1 METEMPTLRA
11 SVELLQQ
18 VPIFASLTE
27 DELRQIIQSP
37 DNGIVNYKPLEPII
51 EEDEFGDCMYIVLDG
66 AVDVRIKAVGGREI
80 TIATLKAG
88 EFFGEQALLPGATG
102 KRNAGVRALQSSQLF
117 KITKKDV
124 ALGISNDEDLST
136 AIDGID
142 SAEDAERVKM
152 LIRSVRLFR
161 SLSKNDL
168 DRIENWTEI
177 GSYEAGEIIVREEE
191 EGDFMYVILDGSVEV
206 FVVDD
211 DGQIVV
217 LSELFRGNYF
227 GEQALLPDS
236 TGRRNANVRANGPA
250 TLVKVAKKY
259 FQLIINHDNK
269 LMLALKA
276 VGDAQ
281 QNKIVS
287 AIGKP
292 YDW

>member
-1 METEMPTLRA
+1 MPTLRA

>member
-1 METEMPTLRA
+1 L
-11 SVELLQQ
+11 S
-18 VPIFASLTE
+18 E
-27 DELRQIIQSP
+27 DELRQIIESP
-37 DNGIVNYKPLEPII
+37 DNGIASFKPLEAII
-51 EEDEFGDCMYIVLDG
+51 DEGEIGDCMYIILEG

-102 KRNAGVRALQSSQLF
+102 VRNASVRALQSSVLF

-124 ALGISNDEDLST
+124 ALGISQDEDLGVM
-136 AIDGID
+136 AANI
-142 SAEDAERVKM
+142 EDAPEEDRVKM
-152 LIRSVRLFR
+152 LLLSVRLFR
-161 SLSKNDL
+161 SLSKKDL
-168 DRIENWTEI
+168 DRIDTWTEVV
-177 GSYEAGEIIVREEE
+177 SYDAGEIIVREAE
-191 EGDFMYVILDGSVEV
+191 EGDFMYVVLDGSVEV

-217 LSELFRGNYF
+217 LSELFKGNYF

-236 TGRRNANVRANGPA
+236 TGKRNANVRANGA
-250 TLVKVAKKY
+250 VTLVKVAKKY

-276 VGDAQ
+276 IGEAQ
-281 QNKIVS
+281 QDKIID
-287 AIGKP
+287 AIGQS

>member
-1 METEMPTLRA
+1 MPTLRA
-11 SVELLQQ
+11 SVELLQK
-18 VPIFASLTE
+18 VPIFASLSE
-27 DELRQIIQSP
+27 NELRQIIESP
-37 DNGIVNYKPLEPII
+37 DNGIMSFKPLEPII
-51 EEDEFGDCMYIVLDG
+51 EEDEFGDCMYIILEG

-102 KRNAGVRALQSSQLF
+102 KRNASVRALQSSELF

-124 ALGISNDEDLST
+124 ALGISQDEDLGDMV
-136 AIDGID
+136 ANIEN
-142 SAEDAERVKM
+142 APEEDRVKM
-152 LIRSVRLFR
+152 LLLSVRLFR
-161 SLSKNDL
+161 ALSKKDL
-168 DRIENWTEI
+168 DRIDTWTEVV
-177 GSYEAGEIIVREEE
+177 SYDPGEIIVREAED
-191 EGDFMYVILDGSVEV
+191 GDFMYVVLDGSVEV

-217 LSELFRGNYF
+217 LSELFKGNYF

-236 TGRRNANVRANGPA
+236 TGKRNANVRANGA
-250 TLVKVAKKY
+250 VTLVKVAKKY

-276 VGDAQ
+276 IGDAQ
-281 QNKIVS
+281 QDKIVN
-287 AIGKP
+287 AIGQS

>member
-1 METEMPTLRA
+1 MPTLRA
-11 SVELLQQ
+11 SVELLQK
-18 VPIFASLTE
+18 VPIFASLSE
-27 DELRQIIQSP
+27 NELRQIIESP
-37 DNGIVNYKPLEPII
+37 DNGIMSFKPLEPII
-51 EEDEFGDCMYIVLDG
+51 EEDEFGDCMYIILEG

-102 KRNAGVRALQSSQLF
+102 KRNASVRALQSSELF

-124 ALGISNDEDLST
+124 ALGISQDEDLGDMV
-136 AIDGID
+136 ANIEN
-142 SAEDAERVKM
+142 APEEDRVKM
-152 LIRSVRLFR
+152 LLLSVRLFR
-161 SLSKNDL
+161 ALSKKDL
-168 DRIENWTEI
+168 DRIDTWTEVV
-177 GSYEAGEIIVREEE
+177 SYDPGEIIVREAED
-191 EGDFMYVILDGSVEV
+191 GDFMYVVLDGSVEV

-217 LSELFRGNYF
+217 LSELFKGNYF

-236 TGRRNANVRANGPA
+236 TGKRNANVRANGA
-250 TLVKVAKKY
+250 VTLVKVAKKH

-276 VGDAQ
+276 IGDAQ
-281 QNKIVS
+281 QDKIVN
-287 AIGKP
+287 AIGQS